1 VDPLTLAL
9 THPRAEGAFT
19 LLMSMRPPWAVHV
32 ADEAALTVMI
42 VTAGRCRLESSA
54 GAHNLIHGAVALVRG
69 PDPYRVCDDQD
80 SPTLAVI
87 ESDQRCRTP
96 AGAPLDLAYAH
107 GLRHWGNDSAG
118 PDTVVVASY
127 TDLGAVGRL
136 VTEVLPPVAVVGPGV
151 LDPQLIAH
159 VVRELGEDGLGQ
171 GVVLDRLVDV
181 VTIESIRGWL
191 AAHPPA
197 EPSWA
202 AGVADPVVGAVLRV
216 MHAEPEHPWTV
227 AELARRAAVSRATLA
242 ARFTAVVGIPPLQ
255 YLRRWRLAVA
265 RDLLTDRDLTLD
277 AIAARVGYS
286 TGFALSAA
294 FTRVYGCSPTA
305 HRRDLLA
312 RAS

>member
-1 VDPLTLAL
+1 MDPLTR
-9 THPRAEGAFT
+9 TMSHPRADGAFT
-19 LLMSMRPPWAVHV
+19 LLMSMRAPWAVHV

-42 VTAGRCRLESSA
+42 VTSGRCSLESTA
-54 GAHNLIHGAVALVRG
+54 GTHDLPEGTVSLVRG
-69 PDPYRVCDDQD
+69 PDPYRVCDAPD

-87 ESDQRCRTP
+87 EPDQRCRTP
-96 AGAPLDLAYAH
+96 AGAPLHLAYAH
-107 GLRHWGNDSAG
+107 GLRHWGNDPAG
-118 PDTVVVASY
+118 PDTVIVASY
-127 TDLGAVGRL
+127 TDLGSVGRL
-136 VTEVLPPVAVVGPGV
+136 VTEVLPAVAVVEPGA

-159 VVRELGEDGLGQ
+159 VVRELGADGLGQ

-181 VTIESIRGWL
+181 VTIEAIRGWL

-202 AGVADPVVGAVLRV
+202 AGVADPVVGAALRA
-216 MHAEPEHPWTV
+216 MHDRPEHRWTV
-227 AELARRAAVSRATLA
+227 AELARQAAVSRATLA
-242 ARFTAVVGIPPLQ
+242 ARFTAVVGMPPLQ

-286 TGFALSAA
+286 TGFALSTA
-294 FTRVYGCSPTA
+294 FTRAYGLSPTA
-305 HRRDLLA
+305 HRRDLLT